1 MPHYLFVSISFIIQQ
16 QKSEKKPLKCHGL
29 SGSCTMRTCWVKL
42 PSFAEIAHRLRDRYD
57 GATKVI
63 ARNDGTS
70 FMPSDA
76 SIKPPIKKDLVY
88 TEDSPDFCKPN
99 PKIGSLG

>member
-1 MPHYLFVSISFIIQQ
+1 
-16 QKSEKKPLKCHGL
+16 
-29 SGSCTMRTCWVKL
+29 MRTCWVKL

-63 ARNDGTS
+63 ARNDGIS
-70 FMPSDA
+70 FMPSDS
-76 SIKPPIKKDLVY
+76 SIKPPIKQDLVY

-99 PKIGSLG
+99 PKIGSLGEIKLLK